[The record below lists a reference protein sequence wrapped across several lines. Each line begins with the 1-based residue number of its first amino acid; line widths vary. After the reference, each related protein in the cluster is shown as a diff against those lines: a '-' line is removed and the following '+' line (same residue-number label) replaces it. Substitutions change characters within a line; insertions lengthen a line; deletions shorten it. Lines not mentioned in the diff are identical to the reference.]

1 MLNLTFELEAIME
14 SQNHGS
20 HNLNLIHEKL
30 YSPHGG
36 PRHLFVIPVKN
47 FHLFE
52 ITKLVFSFYLKL
64 HNFK

>member
-20 HNLNLIHEKL
+20 HNLNLIHEIL
-30 YSPHGG
+30 NSPHGG
-36 PRHLFVIPVKN
+36 PRHLFVISVKD
-47 FHLFE
+47 FHLFK
-52 ITKLVFSFYLKL
+52 IAKLVFSFYLKL